1 MYITQLLQIHNQIRI
16 LHWQTSSYAEHK
28 ALGNLYKDMDDLIDN
43 FVEARSG
50 QYGIS
55 KAKNNFSI
63 SMENIEKCNP
73 KKCLEEGISVIKQ
86 IYKSISEEDT
96 ELKNILDEMIAAM
109 RKTRY
114 LLELK

>member
-43 FVEARSG
+43 FVEVRSG

-55 KAKNNFSI
+55 KAKNNFNI

-73 KKCLEEGISVIKQ
+73 KKCIEEGVSVLKQ
-86 IYKSISEEDT
+86 IYKSVSEEDT

>member
-16 LHWQTSSYAEHK
+16 LHWQTSSYSEHK
-28 ALGNLYKDMDDLIDN
+28 ALGKLYENLDELIDT
-43 FVEARSG
+43 FVEVRSG
-50 QYGIS
+50 QYGTS
-55 KAKNNFSI
+55 KAKNNFTI

-73 KKCLEEGISVIKQ
+73 KKCIEEGIDVLKK

-96 ELKNILDEMIAAM
+96 ELKNILDEMISAM

-114 LLELK
+114 LLELS